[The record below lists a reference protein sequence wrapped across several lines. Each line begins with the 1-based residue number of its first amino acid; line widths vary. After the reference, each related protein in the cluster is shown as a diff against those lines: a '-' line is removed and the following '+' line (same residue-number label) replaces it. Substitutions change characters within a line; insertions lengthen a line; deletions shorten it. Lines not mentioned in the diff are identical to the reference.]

1 VNIVAV
7 SDTHGR
13 HRDLEIPDGDV
24 FVHAGDLTKTGTID
38 ELRDVADWIEGL
50 SFSHKVIVAGNHD
63 FCLEHPSRR
72 DEAEHLLADFTYLR
86 DESAEIDG
94 FNFWGSPWTPVYGQ
108 WAFQKR
114 RGDEIAGVWESLP
127 EDVDV
132 LVTHGPPRGIGDRTR
147 DGEQVGCQQL
157 RERIRECR
165 PLLHLFGHIHEARGD
180 WTVEGIQCVNA
191 SVTTVGYGA
200 VQPPG
205 VMSIEGGEIKL
216 VST

>member
-13 HRDLEIPDGDV
+13 HRDLEIPEGDV

-38 ELRDVADWIEGL
+38 ELRDVAEWIEGL

-63 FCLEHPSRR
+63 FCLEHPAKR

-86 DESAEIDG
+86 DESAGIDG
-94 FNFWGSPWTPVYGQ
+94 LNFWGSPWTPVYGQ
-108 WAFQKR
+108 WAFQKQ
-114 RGDEIAGVWESLP
+114 RGDEIAGVWESVS
-127 EDVDV
+127 DGVDV

-147 DGEQVGCQQL
+147 GGKQVGCQQL
-157 RERIRECR
+157 RECIRGCR
-165 PLLHLFGHIHEARGD
+165 PRLHLFGHIHEARGD

-205 VMSIEGGEIKL
+205 VMRIEEEEVKL